1 MRIRKIVHKPVKL
14 DREGI
19 HLAGGIDAVINAN
32 IGGSGSQSSTTS
44 HQVTR
49 IVQKGR
55 RSRTDTGD
63 QQEKEVEP

>member
-19 HLAGGIDAVINAN
+19 HLAGGLDAVINAN
-32 IGGSGSQSSTTS
+32 IGGSGSHSSTTS

-49 IVQKGR
+49 IVQQGR
-55 RSRTDTGD
+55 KSRPDTGEQKD
-63 QQEKEVEP
+63 KEVEP